1 MNGSV
6 NASHNLGA
14 FEGNAGNHHYAFKH
28 FLLSARAGYTLSL
41 DCVKKG
47 YMAGHVTK
55 EQYANTLREYQKR
68 QDEMKS
74 DARDKAWALR
84 DERIGG

>member
-1 MNGSV
+1 M
-6 NASHNLGA
+6 LCQ
-14 FEGNAGNHHYAFKH
+14 HHRAFKH
-28 FLLSARAGYTLSL
+28 FLLLARAGYKLSL

-55 EQYANTLREYQKR
+55 EDYANTVREYQKS

-74 DARDKAWALR
+74 DARDKAKGALS
-84 DERIGG
+84 